1 MLVKIIQFNDCR
13 AIVTDESVS
22 IPDAKCISSPYVNLM
37 PKESLL
43 EFKCD
48 SRIFSDVCQNKQLL
62 ESVIDI
68 YMVKEITTEQLK
80 SLFKK

>member
-13 AIVTDESVS
+13 AIVTDEAVFV
-22 IPDAKCISSPYVNLM
+22 PNTKCIHSPYVSLM

-48 SRIFSDVCQNKQLL
+48 SRIFSDVCHNRQLMKD
-62 ESVIDI
+62 VIEL
-68 YMVKEITTEQLK
+68 YMVKEITMDQLK